1 MGVNAQERTFQRQ
14 QSLLSKDVIP
24 AKSPRMVSTSPM
36 RVDTEQIKRR
46 ELERKQLL
54 EQKKKQEIEELRN
67 QARQREL
74 TRHLKL
80 KAAIMIQKW
89 VRGHLCRR
97 EHAKMRANFRYIR
110 KLRRMLSIAYG
121 RKKTRFIK

>member
-1 MGVNAQERTFQRQ
+1 
-14 QSLLSKDVIP
+14 
-24 AKSPRMVSTSPM
+24 M